1 MSWNG
6 FYEFYMFEKRPEEE
20 KALCDDFWE
29 YMQEEDEDESET
41 GSEHSSSP
49 RNSVTWANEMQLTEG
64 VEQEEHPFS
73 EDEESVQID
82 FPEEDLNDWDNAEW
96 RANFAIAIN
105 EAYTKVYE
113 HNERIKNDPA
123 MARKKPIDID
133 PFWGFALQQIKERD
147 REEEENAEQLQ
158 EVETVEIE
166 DEEAVSEATSNSI
179 HAYDS
184 NSNTIITDASLNEAV
199 IGINSEL
206 LNDTDARDELNAIN
220 DTADEDDAEIA
231 AGSDVSAEV
240 LLIERQEDV
249 IVLQDEQSSTMQDS
263 RSTSS
268 LRFNFEDFK
277 ARLMRFKNRC
287 NSEGSAVRNKRLD
300 SN

>member
-1 MSWNG
+1 MGWNG
-6 FYEFYMFEKRPEEE
+6 FYDFFMFEKRPKNEN
-20 KALCDDFWE
+20 ALCDDFWD
-29 YMQEEDEDESET
+29 YMQEEDEDGSET
-41 GSEHSSSP
+41 GSEHSISP

-64 VEQEEHPFS
+64 VEPEEHPFS

-82 FPEEDLNDWDNAEW
+82 FPEEDLNDWENAEW

-105 EAYTKVYE
+105 EAYSKVYE
-113 HNERIKNDPA
+113 HNEMIKNDPT

-147 REEEENAEQLQ
+147 REEEENSEKLQ
-158 EVETVEIE
+158 EVETVEIV
-166 DEEAVSEATSNSI
+166 DEEANSEATSNSI

-184 NSNTIITDASLNEAV
+184 NSNTIVTDASLNEAV

-206 LNDTDARDELNAIN
+206 LNDTVAREEDNAISDVMTEE
-220 DTADEDDAEIA
+220 DTEIII
-231 AGSDVSAEV
+231 GSDVSAEV

-249 IVLQDEQSSTMQDS
+249 IVLQDEQISSLQDS

-287 NSEGSAVRNKRLD
+287 KSEGSAVRNK
-300 SN
+300 N